1 MGAPVACANR
11 LFERAGAAAS
21 GRGRYNSP
29 LCQRFRRSHRMFESL
44 TQRLSGT
51 IERLRGRGRLTEENI
66 REATREVR
74 IALLEADV
82 ALPVVQALI
91 EKIKVRAVGQEVLK
105 SLTPGQALIKVVRDE
120 LTAVMGAQASDLNL
134 NVPAPAIIL
143 MAGLQGAG
151 KTTTVGKLAK
161 HLKEKRKKKVMVV
174 SADVYRP
181 AAIEQLKTLAEQVGV
196 LFFPSAAEQKPVDI
210 VRAAIDDA
218 RKSFADVLIVDTA
231 GRLAIDEAMM
241 AEIKALH
248 AAVNPAET
256 LFVVDSMTG
265 QDAANTAKAFG
276 EALPLT
282 GVVLTKTDGDAR
294 GGAALSVRYVTGKPI
309 KFTGTG
315 EKVDGLDVFH
325 PERVASRILD
335 MGDVLSLVEQV
346 EQQVDKDKAQKL
358 AEKVAKGKKFDLND
372 MRDQLEQMQNM
383 GGIGGLMDKL
393 PGLGQVP
400 EHLKQQVSQSKEVPR
415 MIAIINSMTKK
426 ERRNPG
432 LLNGSRRARIARG
445 SGTQPADVNKLM
457 KQYMQ
462 MEKMMGKLA
471 GGGMKGMLRNMK
483 GMLGGMGG
491 KGGLPFR

>member
-1 MGAPVACANR
+1 
-11 LFERAGAAAS
+11 
-21 GRGRYNSP
+21 
-29 LCQRFRRSHRMFESL
+29 MFESL

-51 IERLRGRGRLTEENI
+51 LQRLRGRGRLTEENI

-82 ALPVVQALI
+82 ALPVVSALI
-91 EKIKVRAVGQEVLK
+91 ERIKVRAVGQEVLT

-120 LTAVMGAQASDLNL
+120 MATVMGSAAADLNL

-161 HLKEKRKKKVMVV
+161 HLKERKKKKVMVV

-181 AAIEQLKTLAEQVGV
+181 AAIEQLRTLAQQVDV
-196 LFFPSAAEQKPVDI
+196 LFFASSADQKPVDI

-218 RKSFADVLIVDTA
+218 RKSFVDVLIVDTA
-231 GRLAIDEAMM
+231 GRLAIDAAMM
-241 AEIKALH
+241 AEIQALH
-248 AAVNPAET
+248 AAVNPVET
-256 LFVVDSMTG
+256 LFVVDAMTG
-265 QDAANTAKAFG
+265 QDAANTAKAFS

-294 GGAALSVRYVTGKPI
+294 GGAALSVRYITGKPI
-309 KFTGTG
+309 KFVGVG
-315 EKVDGLDVFH
+315 EKPDGLDVFH
-325 PERVASRILD
+325 PDRAASRILD

-372 MRDQLEQMQNM
+372 MKDQFEQMQNM
-383 GGIGGLMDKL
+383 GGLSGLMDKL
-393 PGLGQVP
+393 PGMGQVP
-400 EHLKQQVSQSKEVPR
+400 DHVKAQVTGKEIPR
-415 MIAIINSMTKK
+415 MVAIINSMTKK

-432 LLNGSRRARIARG
+432 LLNGSRRARVAKG
-445 SGTQPADVNKLM
+445 SGTTPADVNKLL
-457 KQYMQ
+457 KQFQQ
-462 MEKMMGKLA
+462 MEKMMSKLSQ
-471 GGGMKGMLRNMK
+471 GGMKGMLRGMK
-483 GMLGGMGG
+483 GLMGG
-491 KGGLPFR
+491 GFPGRFPGR

>member
-1 MGAPVACANR
+1 
-11 LFERAGAAAS
+11 
-21 GRGRYNSP
+21 
-29 LCQRFRRSHRMFESL
+29 MFESL

-51 IERLRGRGRLTEENI
+51 IERLRGRGRLTESNI
-66 REATREVR
+66 TEAVREVR

-91 EKIKVRAVGQEVLK
+91 QRIKVRAVGQEVMR
-105 SLTPGQALIKVVRDE
+105 SLSPGQVLVKIVRDE
-120 LTAVMGAQASDLNL
+120 LAAVMGSQATELNL
-134 NVPAPAIIL
+134 NVPAPAVIL

-181 AAIEQLKTLAEQVGV
+181 AAIEQLQTLAGQVGAI
-196 LFFPSAAEQKPVDI
+196 FFPSDAAQKPEAI
-210 VRAAIDDA
+210 VKAAIDEA
-218 RKSFADVLIVDTA
+218 KKTFADVLIVDTA
-231 GRLAIDEAMM
+231 GRTSIDDAMM

-248 AAVNPAET
+248 GAVNPVET

-265 QDAANTAKAFG
+265 QDAAVTAKHFG

-294 GGAALSVRYVTGKPI
+294 GGAALSVRYITGKPI
-309 KFTGTG
+309 KFVGVG

-325 PERVASRILD
+325 PDRAAGRILD

-346 EQQVDKDKAQKL
+346 EAQVDKDKAQKL

-383 GGIGGLMDKL
+383 GGLHGLMDKL
-393 PGLGQVP
+393 PGIGALP
-400 EHLKQQVSQSKEVPR
+400 ESVKQQVTGKEMPR

-426 ERRNPG
+426 ERRNPDII
-432 LLNGSRRARIARG
+432 NGSRRARIARG
-445 SGTQPADVNKLM
+445 SGLTPADVNKLM
-457 KQYMQ
+457 KQYQQ
-462 MEKMMGKLA
+462 MEKMMGKL
-471 GGGMKGMLRNMK
+471 GRGGMKGMMRGLS
-483 GMLGGMGG
+483 GMMGGRGGMM
-491 KGGLPFR
+491 PPMR

>member
-1 MGAPVACANR
+1 
-11 LFERAGAAAS
+11 
-21 GRGRYNSP
+21 
-29 LCQRFRRSHRMFESL
+29 MFESL

-91 EKIKVRAVGQEVLK
+91 ERIKVRAVGQEVLR
-105 SLTPGQALIKVVRDE
+105 SLSPGQALIKVVRDE
-120 LTAVMGAQASDLNL
+120 LTTVMGSTASDLNL
-134 NVPAPAIIL
+134 NVPAPAVIL

-151 KTTTVGKLAK
+151 KTTTVAKLAK
-161 HLKEKRKKKVMVV
+161 HLKDRRKKKVMVV
-174 SADVYRP
+174 SADIYRP
-181 AAIEQLKTLAEQVGV
+181 AAIEQLKALAQQVDV
-196 LFFPSAAEQKPVDI
+196 LFFPSDAAQKPEAI

-218 RKSFADVLIVDTA
+218 RRSYVDVLIVDTA
-231 GRLAIDEAMM
+231 GRTSIDDAMM

-248 AAVNPAET
+248 AAVSPVET

-265 QDAANTAKAFG
+265 QDAAVTARHFS

-294 GGAALSVRYVTGKPI
+294 GGAALSVRYITGKPI
-309 KFTGTG
+309 KFIGTS
-315 EKVDGLDVFH
+315 EKPDGLDVFH

-372 MRDQLEQMQNM
+372 MRDQLEQMQSM
-383 GGIGGLMDKL
+383 GGLSGLMDKL
-393 PGLGQVP
+393 PGMGQIPDTV
-400 EHLKQQVSQSKEVPR
+400 KAQVTGKEVPR
-415 MIAIINSMTKK
+415 MVAIINSMTKK
-426 ERRNPG
+426 ERRNPA
-432 LLNGSRRARIARG
+432 LLNGSRRARIAKG
-445 SGTQPADVNKLM
+445 SGLTPADVNKLM
-457 KQYMQ
+457 KQFQQ
-462 MEKMMGKLA
+462 MEKMMSKMSR
-471 GGGMKGMLRNMK
+471 GGMKGLMR
-483 GMLGGMGG
+483 GMQGMMGG
-491 KGGLPFR
+491 RQGMPPFR